1 MDLNKYDLKK
11 ENLFIKVGPI
21 KGRENILEK
30 CPHYDIEDLTLTYH
44 LMLDRG
50 MGTMLSK
57 QVDNIMLQKSGFSQE
72 QLHHDALENSRRFLS
87 PCVMKIETALLRLSA
102 ENPEEQ
108 KMLIERL
115 DKCDNEPQL
124 IVVTNESF
132 LSGAAVIF
140 YFH

>member
-57 QVDNIMLQKSGFSQE
+57 QVDNIMLQKSLVNIYSSLNTSICRAMSTE
-72 QLHHDALENSRRFLS
+72 RTLPNFL
-87 PCVMKIETALLRLSA
+87 
-102 ENPEEQ
+102 
-108 KMLIERL
+108 
-115 DKCDNEPQL
+115 
-124 IVVTNESF
+124 
-132 LSGAAVIF
+132 
-140 YFH
+140 